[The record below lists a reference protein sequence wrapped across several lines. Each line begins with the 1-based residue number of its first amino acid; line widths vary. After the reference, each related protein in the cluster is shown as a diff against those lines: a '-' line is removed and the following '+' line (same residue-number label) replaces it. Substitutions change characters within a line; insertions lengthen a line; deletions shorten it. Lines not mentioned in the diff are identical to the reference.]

1 MQGDV
6 GKAMV
11 EVGVGKAL
19 KGCFDKTLVVDDAVF
34 DDGQDLVEQQGS
46 DPWPNYG
53 VGDGV
58 THRFNRYR
66 SGQTTS
72 AVCAPLRMR
81 TLRKA

>member
-1 MQGDV
+1 
-6 GKAMV
+6 
-11 EVGVGKAL
+11 
-19 KGCFDKTLVVDDAVF
+19 
-34 DDGQDLVEQQGS
+34 
-46 DPWPNYG
+46 